1 MFDRVL
7 VMRFS
12 TDIQIT
18 IPNATLGFRKHS
30 SKKMALRYLRFDFK
44 KYSLQYSSDAV
55 ET

>member
-18 IPNATLGFRKHS
+18 NPNATLAFWKHS
-30 SKKMALRYLRFDFK
+30 SKENGTYLRFDFK
-44 KYSLQYSSDAV
+44 KYSLQYFSDAV